1 MKIPSWFNQN
11 RFTSHFRITASEKTF
26 GTTANSLRFVL
37 VLAAVL
43 GMGGGVAFAQEP
55 QDGPPCPT
63 STLAPYGLAPDSHCA
78 GTGCLRS
85 EERRVGEEC
94 RSRWSP

>member
-26 GTTANSLRFVL
+26 RTTANSLRFVL

-55 QDGPPCPT
+55 QDGPRVQPAHWRLTAWRPIAI
-63 STLAPYGLAPDSHCA
+63 APGQD
-78 GTGCLRS
+78 
-85 EERRVGEEC
+85 V
-94 RSRWSP
+94 W